1 MSTKASGWQL
11 VSTWKSVLWKIL
23 TLRNLFSFKTW
34 IKPTLFE
41 FPIGTEFAKLEVKYI
56 FPSSLKSVREL
67 KKATVIKPHHWQH
80 RGNSATFWKMRQ
92 VEGLNRI
99 LKPSPWPVI
108 AVDSLHLA
116 SEPIKTHS
124 LSLQMWQVRNKDR
137 DLCLSL
143 FLVFKC
149 TTQVIF
155 SLYHQ
160 QKTCGSFYIFIQR
173 SGDSKVTFLVVS
185 NEQLYNMCLHMYPLG

>member
-11 VSTWKSVLWKIL
+11 MSTWKSVLWKIL

-34 IKPTLFE
+34 IKRTLFE
-41 FPIGTEFAKLEVKYI
+41 FPIGIEFAKLEVKYI

-99 LKPSPWPVI
+99 LNPSPWAVI

-116 SEPIKTHS
+116 SEPIQTLS
-124 LSLQMWQVRNKDR
+124 LSLQIWQIRDKDR

-149 TTQVIF
+149 TTPVNF
-155 SLYHQ
+155 SIYHQ
-160 QKTCGSFYIFIQR
+160 QKKCGYFHFYSEEWGF
-173 SGDSKVTFLVVS
+173 
-185 NEQLYNMCLHMYPLG
+185 